1 VTKELLEV
9 HKANPGD
16 NQRLVISGL
25 GKKFNRNWV
34 FKDIHIELKSGQ
46 FLAVSGGNGSG
57 KSTFL
62 QCVLGSMGST
72 TGQCSLY
79 TADHK
84 IHEDSYAQNF
94 SIAAPYSGIYEDFT
108 LRETVDFHI
117 KFKPLASGLDASG
130 FAELIGLMNHIDKP
144 VHQFSSGMKQR
155 VKLGLALYSEVSV
168 ILLDEPC
175 SHLDAKGIQWYK
187 EQVSIRKENRI
198 VLVASNNMETE
209 TFFCQQTVQMG
220 IGTNA

>member
-9 HKANPGD
+9 HKADPGD

-25 GKKFNRNWV
+25 GKKFNRNWI
-34 FKDIHIELKSGQ
+34 FKDVHLELSNGE
-46 FLAVSGGNGSG
+46 FLAISGGNGSG

-62 QCVLGSMGST
+62 QCVLGSMSST
-72 TGQCSLY
+72 TGECTLY
-79 TADHK
+79 SGDRK
-84 IHEDSYAQNF
+84 VHEDSYALNL

-108 LRETVDFHI
+108 LRETVNFHA
-117 KFKPLASGLDASG
+117 KFKPLSMGIDAFV
-130 FAELIGLMNHIDKP
+130 FAELIGLSNHIDKP
-144 VHQFSSGMKQR
+144 IHQYSSGMKQR
-155 VKLGLALYSEVSV
+155 VKLGLALYSEVPV
-168 ILLDEPC
+168 VLLDEPC

-209 TFFCQQTVQMG
+209 TFFCQRFLQMG
-220 IGTNA
+220 MENNS